1 MCLELA
7 CRLNLR
13 VRCGE
18 REGEQ
23 TCEQACEQAEGSRQQ
38 REAAEAN
45 GAVSGK
51 EGRSTP

>member
-38 REAAEAN
+38 DRADCSRAGGWSRQHAAHI
-45 GAVSGK
+45 
-51 EGRSTP
+51 